1 MLTSLLFHNWL
12 PSARQLGSRIS
23 LKASIIIMGCVCIY
37 DINTVS
43 PLLKHVRTHTH
54 THTHIHT
61 HTHTR
66 LTWQH
71 SKTRQPYTHTHTHT
85 RVGFPCRADNLRAL
99 KGVTQITV
107 CSMVTIYNVTA
118 SHARTHT
125 HTNTTGSCSVILGEK
140 LKLQDH
146 LEVIRYKPFICF
158 CLSLSLLY
166 CHICCV
172 CVRGC
177 TVSQAGSS

>member
-54 THTHIHT
+54 THTYT
-61 HTHTR
+61 HTHTFNM
-66 LTWQH
+66 TTFKN
-71 SKTRQPYTHTHTHT
+71 KTAIHTHT

-125 HTNTTGSCSVILGEK
+125 HTDTTGSCSVILGEK